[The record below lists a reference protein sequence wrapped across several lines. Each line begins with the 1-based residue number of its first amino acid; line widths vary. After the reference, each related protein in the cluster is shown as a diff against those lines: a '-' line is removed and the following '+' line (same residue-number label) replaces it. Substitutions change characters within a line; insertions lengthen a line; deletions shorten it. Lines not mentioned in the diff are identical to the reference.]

1 MASSFAAPGICGLEG
16 AVESLSRQY
25 RSWDVDPRHTQI
37 LCIIFYFDPTSNR
50 LQCVRL
56 GGSRIG
62 FPTLMTQEDKA
73 VIYLH
78 SFLLHSAT
86 SSSSSPLN
94 SFCLGTFGFYWLA
107 LFILSLLRFGSPRQ
121 PFLLSAALFPRH
133 SLKSHSSQISLFPG
147 SYFLPLFI
155 LFSFSRLSHL
165 RSLLPPPPP
174 PVSRT

>member
-1 MASSFAAPGICGLEG
+1 
-16 AVESLSRQY
+16 
-25 RSWDVDPRHTQI
+25 
-37 LCIIFYFDPTSNR
+37 
-50 LQCVRL
+50 
-56 GGSRIG
+56 
-62 FPTLMTQEDKA
+62 MTQEDKA

-78 SFLLHSAT
+78 FFLLHSAT

-107 LFILSLLRFGSPRQ
+107 LFIRSLLRFGSPRQ

-147 SYFLPLFI
+147 PYFLPLSI

-165 RSLLPPPPP
+165 RSLLPPTPPSSRQPHLNYAP
-174 PVSRT
+174 PFPPHNLSGSVDKLSFRASITTLPIVVK

>member
-1 MASSFAAPGICGLEG
+1 MRCRPSSYPNPL
-16 AVESLSRQY
+16 
-25 RSWDVDPRHTQI
+25 H
-37 LCIIFYFDPTSNR
+37 YFLLWPNIKSTPMCKIR
-50 LQCVRL
+50 
-56 GGSRIG
+56 GSRIG

-107 LFILSLLRFGSPRQ
+107 LFIRSLLRFGSPRQ

-155 LFSFSRLSHL
+155 LFFFFSSFPPQESHT
-165 RSLLPPPPP
+165 SSPPLLPSAALKLCSS
-174 PVSRT
+174 VSSP